1 VIEERNRVARE
12 LHDSAKQKAFAAL
25 AQLGA
30 VNGILDHNIPNARI
44 HLLEAENLVY
54 DVLQELTF
62 LIQEMYPLALQEK
75 GLVNVLDDYIF
86 EWKNRNDIVAELH
99 IKNTIAMELESEQA
113 IYRMIQEALANIA
126 RHSKAKHVNI
136 SLNFDKDSL
145 FVTVEDD
152 GQGFDR
158 DQNPNGMGLR
168 TIIERAEQIGGQ
180 AAIRSQIGLG
190 TVVQIEIPIVK
201 NA

>member
-1 VIEERNRVARE
+1 
-12 LHDSAKQKAFAAL
+12 
-25 AQLGA
+25 
-30 VNGILDHNIPNARI
+30 
-44 HLLEAENLVY
+44 
-54 DVLQELTF
+54 
-62 LIQEMYPLALQEK
+62 M
-75 GLVNVLDDYIF
+75 
-86 EWKNRNDIVAELH
+86 
-99 IKNTIAMELESEQA
+99 
-113 IYRMIQEALANIA
+113 
-126 RHSKAKHVNI
+126 
-136 SLNFDKDSL
+136 
-145 FVTVEDD
+145 TVEDD